1 MSVSLNS
8 ERISSV
14 VEPKALEEEANN
26 TGQTMPEALEYSYF
40 LFIFHQNLKQI
51 FVKLRK
57 MFICG
62 FGDYLT
68 LVFALAFCF

>member
-1 MSVSLNS
+1 M
-8 ERISSV
+8 
-14 VEPKALEEEANN
+14 AEEKTNN
-26 TGQTMPEALEYSYF
+26 AGQTVPEALEYS
-40 LFIFHQNLKQI
+40 LKQNLQQI
-51 FVKLRK
+51 VVKLYK